1 MKGFLIFC
9 SAFISIWM
17 FLPFIQDYSIFW
29 IHKLTKDYV
38 DNSEIVL
45 FLIMFIISS
54 WFISIW
60 YSKKVKI
67 SILWIIGTLFYLYMY
82 YHIIDFILDYDDYA
96 SYLFKNESWINYIL
110 ALLWDFWKTIWI
122 WFYFIFLWF
131 LWNTLWIFGIIYK
144 TYLSLNNFWK
154 NVNNFFILKTN
165 PNAVIRDDWM
175 RMYEKN
181 EAKEVIK
188 EEVEKVANIKE
199 KSIKNETLKV
209 LEINKTKLISYFII
223 WNIWNLLFTSFTLFV
238 FIGTFW
244 EMLAYFTPT
253 QLRWFLL
260 WIILSVIFLNLHL
273 INRYINRFIEE
284 KILFRYYIWIWLLF
298 FVIFYSTI

>member
-110 ALLWDFWKTIWI
+110 ALLWDFWKNIWI

-131 LWNTLWIFGIIYK
+131 LWNSVWIFGIIYK

-165 PNAVIRDDWM
+165 PNEVIRDDWM
-175 RMYEKN
+175 RIYEKN
-181 EAKEVIK
+181 EPKEDIK
-188 EEVEKVANIKE
+188 EEVEKVADIKE
-199 KSIKNETLKV
+199 NHIKNEILKV
-209 LEINKTKLISYFII
+209 TEINKIKLSLSFIF
-223 WNIWNLLFTSFTLFV
+223 WNIVNIVISWLVLSSLITISWDISSEFTS
-238 FIGTFW
+238 W
-244 EMLAYFTPT
+244 QM
-253 QLRWFLL
+253 RWIIL
-260 WIILSVIFLNLHL
+260 WIIISTIFLNLHL
-273 INRYINRFIEE
+273 TNRYINRFIEE
-284 KILFRYYIWIWLLF
+284 KILFRYYIWIWVVF
-298 FVIFYSTI
+298 FILFYSTI